1 MSLVIF
7 ALLLRYSTRF
17 RY

>member
-7 ALLLRYSTRF
+7 AVDVRYMI
-17 RY
+17 